1 MLTIENL
8 KKIQGRSTAGNW
20 VVKECGVLT
29 HNDSYYF
36 GLYQI
41 KAGVGAVD
49 RCNIMLERK
58 AIPHRSYI
66 RRNELAYFFI
76 CDSKRTSYCGTA
88 DWLADIDNVLGVMEE
103 LIELEHIKL

>member
-1 MLTIENL
+1 MLRIENL
-8 KKIQGRSTAGNW
+8 KKIQGRTLGDDW
-20 VVKECGVLT
+20 VVKEVGLLT
-29 HNDSYYF
+29 HNNCYYF

-58 AIPHRSYI
+58 AIITHNSV
-66 RRNELAYFFI
+66 LGYFFI

-88 DWLADIDNVLGVMEE
+88 DWLADMDNVLEVMEE
-103 LIELEHIKL
+103 LINEEHIKI

>member
-20 VVKECGVLT
+20 VIKEVRELT
-29 HNDSYYF
+29 HNSTYYF

-58 AIPHRSYI
+58 AIITHNSV
-66 RRNELAYFFI
+66 LGYFFI

>member
-20 VVKECGVLT
+20 VVKEVGLLT
-29 HNDSYYF
+29 HNNTYYF

-58 AIPHRSYI
+58 AIITHNSV
-66 RRNELAYFFI
+66 LGYFFI

-103 LIELEHIKL
+103 LIELEHVKL

>member
-8 KKIQGRSTAGNW
+8 KKIQGRTLADDWRVMEVGL
-20 VVKECGVLT
+20 LT
-29 HNDSYYF
+29 HNDTYYF
-36 GLYQI
+36 GLYQL
-41 KAGVGAVD
+41 KAGVGVD

-76 CDSKRTSYCGTA
+76 CDSKRTNYCGTA